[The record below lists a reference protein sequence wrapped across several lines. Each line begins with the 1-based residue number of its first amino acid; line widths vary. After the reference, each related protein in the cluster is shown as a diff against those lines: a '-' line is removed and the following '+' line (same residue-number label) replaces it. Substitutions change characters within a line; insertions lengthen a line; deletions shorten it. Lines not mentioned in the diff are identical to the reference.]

1 MSVCNLPRIGRLS
14 AAIFFSLGGLCVTA
28 QAGSQISG
36 NVVKI
41 GVMGDES
48 GVVADIGGPGSV
60 IAARMAVAD
69 AGGKAGGAPVEIV
82 VGDHQNKPDVA
93 TALAQRW
100 FDIEG
105 VDAVVDL
112 PHTGV
117 VFALR
122 NIADAKKRILMVS
135 GAASVQITGKFC
147 SPYVTHWTDDT
158 YALANGTGRVIAKT
172 YPGSDWYFLTADYS
186 FGYDLER
193 DATETITSLGGKV
206 LGTAKHP
213 LNTADF
219 SSFLLSAQSSG
230 AKIIGLASAGADTV
244 NIIKQAREFG
254 LEQSGAKLAA
264 LHAFVT
270 DINGVGLDAAHGL
283 IVTEGF
289 YWDDND
295 GTRSFARRFFE
306 AHGRMPTREQAGVYA
321 SVRHYLKAVDAAG
334 TDDADAVSAAMKRLP
349 VDRFGTPA
357 HIQANGRVIYDLA
370 VYEVKAPQDSRY
382 PWDYYRKIASI
393 PASEAFRSAAES
405 GCELVPPTAKATQ

>member
-1 MSVCNLPRIGRLS
+1 MISRIPVLSIAVVVGVCTLS
-14 AAIFFSLGGLCVTA
+14 ATDQVSA
-28 QAGSQISG
+28 QVSG
-36 NVVKI
+36 NVIKI
-41 GVMGDES
+41 GVLGDQS

-69 AGGKAGGAPVEIV
+69 AGDKVAGAPVEIV

-93 TALAQRW
+93 TAIAQRW
-100 FDIEG
+100 FDLEG

-117 VFALR
+117 VLALR
-122 NIADAKKRILMVS
+122 NIADANKRILMVS
-135 GAASVQITGKFC
+135 GAASAQITGKSC

-158 YALANGTGRVIAKT
+158 YALANGTARVIAKT
-172 YPGSDWYFLTADYS
+172 YPGANWFFLTADYS

-193 DATETITSLGGKV
+193 DATATITALGGKV
-206 LGTAKHP
+206 AGSAKHP

-230 AKIIGLASAGADTV
+230 AGIIGLASAGADTV
-244 NIIKQAREFG
+244 NIIKQAKEFG
-254 LEQSGAKLAA
+254 LEHSGARLAA

-270 DINGVGLDAAHGL
+270 DVNGLGLDVAQGL
-283 IVTEGF
+283 VVTEGF

-295 GTRSFARRFFE
+295 GTRSFARRFFA
-306 AHGRMPTREQAGVYA
+306 AHGRMPSREQAGVYA

-334 TDDADAVSAAMKRLP
+334 TDDADAVAAAMKRLP

-357 HIQANGRVIYDLA
+357 QIEANGRVVYDLG
-370 VYEVKAPQDSRY
+370 VYEVKAPDQSRY
-382 PWDYYRKIASI
+382 PWDYYKKIATI
-393 PASEAFRSAAES
+393 AGSEAFRAVNAS
-405 GCELVPPTAKATQ
+405 GCELAPPATRATQ

>member
-1 MSVCNLPRIGRLS
+1 MSTRTISRMRALS
-14 AAIFFSLGGLCVTA
+14 AAVIVGCGTLGAVAEANA
-28 QAGSQISG
+28 QVSG
-36 NVVKI
+36 NVIKI
-41 GVMGDES
+41 GVLGDQS

-60 IAARMAVAD
+60 IAARMAIAD
-69 AGGKAGGAPVEIV
+69 AGGRAAGAPVEIV
-82 VGDHQNKPDVA
+82 IGDHQNKPDVA
-93 TALAQRW
+93 SAIAQRW
-100 FDIEG
+100 FDVEG
-105 VDAVVDL
+105 VDAVADL

-117 VFALR
+117 VLALR

-135 GAASVQITGKFC
+135 GAASVQITGKSC

-172 YPGSDWYFLTADYS
+172 YPGASWFFLTADYS

-193 DATETITSLGGKV
+193 DATETITAFGGKIA
-206 LGTAKHP
+206 GSAKHP

-230 AKIIGLASAGADTV
+230 AKVIGLASAGADTV
-244 NIIKQAREFG
+244 NIVKQAKEFG
-254 LEQSGAKLAA
+254 LDHSGARLAA

-270 DINGVGLDAAHGL
+270 DVNGLGLNVAQGL
-283 IVTEGF
+283 VVTEGF

-295 GTRSFARRFFE
+295 GTRSFAKRFFE
-306 AHGRMPTREQAGVYA
+306 AHGRMPSREQAGVYA

-357 HIQANGRVIYDLA
+357 QIQANGRVVYDLG
-370 VYEVKAPQDSRY
+370 VYEVKAPDQSRY
-382 PWDYYRKIASI
+382 PWDYYKKIATI
-393 PASEAFRSAAES
+393 PGSEAFRAANAS
-405 GCELVPPTAKATQ
+405 GCELSPAVVRATQ

>member
-1 MSVCNLPRIGRLS
+1 MSKCTIWRIGAVS
-14 AAIFFSLGGLCVTA
+14 AAVLLGLMTLCAVDRANA
-28 QAGSQISG
+28 QVSDHVI
-36 NVVKI
+36 KI
-41 GVMGDES
+41 GVLGDQS

-69 AGGKAGGAPVEIV
+69 AGAKAAGAPVEIV

-93 TALAQRW
+93 TAIAQRW
-100 FDIEG
+100 FDVEG

-117 VFALR
+117 VLALR

-135 GAASVQITGKFC
+135 GAASAQITGKSC
-147 SPYVTHWTDDT
+147 SRYVTHWTDDT
-158 YALANGTGRVIAKT
+158 YALANGTARVIAKT
-172 YPGSDWYFLTADYS
+172 YPGASWFFLTADYS

-193 DATETITSLGGKV
+193 DATATITALGGKV
-206 LGTAKHP
+206 AGSAKHP

-230 AKIIGLASAGADTV
+230 AGIIGLASAGADTV
-244 NIIKQAREFG
+244 NIVKQAKEFG
-254 LEQSGAKLAA
+254 LEHSGARLAA

-270 DINGVGLDAAHGL
+270 DVNGLGLDVAQGL
-283 IVTEGF
+283 VVTEGF
-289 YWDDND
+289 YWDDNE
-295 GTRSFARRFFE
+295 GTRSFAKRFFA
-306 AHGRMPTREQAGVYA
+306 AHGRMPSREQAGVYA

-357 HIQANGRVIYDLA
+357 QIQANGRVVYDLG
-370 VYEVKAPQDSRY
+370 VYEVKAPDQSKY
-382 PWDYYRKIASI
+382 PWDYYKKIATI
-393 PASEAFRSAAES
+393 PGSEAFRAADAS
-405 GCELVPPTAKATQ
+405 GCELVPPAARATQ

>member
-1 MSVCNLPRIGRLS
+1 MSTRTISRMRALS
-14 AAIFFSLGGLCVTA
+14 AAVIVGCGTLGAVAEANA
-28 QAGSQISG
+28 QVSG
-36 NVVKI
+36 NVIKI
-41 GVMGDES
+41 GVLGDQS

-69 AGGKAGGAPVEIV
+69 AGGRAAGAPVEIV
-82 VGDHQNKPDVA
+82 IGDHQNKPDVA
-93 TALAQRW
+93 SAIAQRW
-100 FDIEG
+100 FDVEG
-105 VDAVVDL
+105 VDAVADL

-117 VFALR
+117 VLALR

-135 GAASVQITGKFC
+135 GAASVQITGKSC

-172 YPGSDWYFLTADYS
+172 YPGASWFFLTADYS

-193 DATETITSLGGKV
+193 DATETITALGGKIA
-206 LGTAKHP
+206 GSAKHP

-244 NIIKQAREFG
+244 NIVKQAKEFG
-254 LEQSGAKLAA
+254 LEHSGARLAA

-270 DINGVGLDAAHGL
+270 DVNGLGLNVAQGL
-283 IVTEGF
+283 VVTEGF

-295 GTRSFARRFFE
+295 GTRSFAKRFFE
-306 AHGRMPTREQAGVYA
+306 AHGRMPSREQAGVYT

-357 HIQANGRVIYDLA
+357 QIQANGRVVYDLG
-370 VYEVKAPQDSRY
+370 VYEVKAPDQSRY
-382 PWDYYRKIASI
+382 PWDYYKKIATI
-393 PASEAFRSAAES
+393 PGSEAFRAANAS
-405 GCELVPPTAKATQ
+405 GCELSPAVVRATQ